1 MSAGCAEAVS
11 CRGRLAEIECFV
23 CISEIIIAH
32 RDAKQLL
39 KPVRSVPAGI
49 RPLANIIVEYVALKE
64 AAIRRDTYLRRN
76 PALQEIDDIIARR
89 SECQK
94 SVQELA
100 AQAIHDCR
108 PIVIWHIDI

>member
-1 MSAGCAEAVS
+1 M
-11 CRGRLAEIECFV
+11 
-23 CISEIIIAH
+23 
-32 RDAKQLL
+32 

-64 AAIRRDTYLRRN
+64 AAIRRDTYLTGN

-100 AQAIHDCR
+100 AQAIYNCR
-108 PIVIWHIDI
+108 PIVIWLQIDVYIDIHIYLYQVSLWLDNA